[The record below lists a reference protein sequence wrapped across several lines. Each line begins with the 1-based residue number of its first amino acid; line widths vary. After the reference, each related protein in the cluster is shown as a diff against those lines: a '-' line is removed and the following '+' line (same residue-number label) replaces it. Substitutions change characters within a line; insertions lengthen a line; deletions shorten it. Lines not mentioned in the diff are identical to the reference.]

1 MKKFRG
7 LIATLLAV
15 AMVCSSLVI
24 VSAKSFADVDA
35 KKYDWCVKEISTMA
49 DDGIITGYTDGK
61 FKPENTVTKLEALA
75 LVARVL
81 GSRDDVNSVLVEK
94 AKEIYGEKV
103 DEYKL
108 SFGQDELCFLLLK
121 GIITLDELP
130 DYVDDGAASSGMKRY
145 DMAILL
151 TKGMGAEKE
160 VAEKVTAVLDY
171 TDALKIPA
179 SARKYVE
186 YVTTVG
192 LMQGMGENVFSPMS
206 DVTRAQAAVVLYKL
220 RNLTDYEVFKGIVAS
235 YDSSIREIRFK
246 LPDDSNK
253 GYTIIPS
260 SVTLRCDGEE
270 IVPAA
275 IMPIWEAVVTLKDGM
290 LFEIDFLSTQSD
302 GVVEGKLTSLAQNS
316 DVVTLKVQ
324 NMVNADSEI
333 ATYKT
338 AEDYTVTYNGE
349 SSSIS
354 KVKIGDYVKLT
365 LKNNKV
371 IIINA
376 EPSKK
381 TVNGTV
387 TAIDLSEG
395 IHLTVKVNNV
405 EYVYTVKSNVKVSK
419 NGDSSNMS
427 EIVVGDRVKLSLAYN
442 IIETIEASS
451 TTSAQTGIIV
461 GVIISDTPIIK
472 VKIGS
477 QVKEYPLARNAKIL
491 LDGKEG
497 TIYDLRLNTNASI
510 TLESDSIIKLSTTP
524 ATEDAEVKG
533 VVIGV
538 NVSYNLIQ
546 VRYVDALS
554 GAENIEQVFVKSGAK
569 IISTSSTTDKKLKDV
584 EIGQT
589 ITAMGSRSSGVFEAT
604 TVIIRN

>member
-7 LIATLLAV
+7 LVATLLAV

-49 DDGIITGYTDGK
+49 DDGIITGYTDGN
-61 FKPENTVTKLEALA
+61 FKPENTVTKLESLA

-81 GSRDDVNSVLVEK
+81 GSRDEVNSVLVEK

-103 DEYKL
+103 DEYNL
-108 SFGQDELCFLLLK
+108 SFGQEELCFLLAK

-186 YVTTVG
+186 YVTTAG

-220 RNLTDYEVFKGIVAS
+220 KNLTGYEMFKGVVAS
-235 YDSSIREIRFK
+235 YDSSTREIRFR

-260 SVTLRCDGEE
+260 TVALRCDGEE
-270 IVPAA
+270 IVADA
-275 IMPIWEAVVTLKDGM
+275 IKPVWEAIVTLKDGM
-290 LFEIDFLSTQSD
+290 LFAIDFLSTQSD
-302 GVVEGKLTSLAQNS
+302 GIVEGKLVAIQHNTGVA
-316 DVVTLKVQ
+316 TLKVEDVAGG
-324 NMVNADSEI
+324 NGDVASYKVADDC
-333 ATYKT
+333 A
-338 AEDYTVTYNGE
+338 VTYNGE
-349 SSSIS
+349 ESNIS
-354 KVKIGDYVKLT
+354 KIKNGEFVRLT
-365 LKNNKV
+365 IKNNKA

-376 EPSKK
+376 EPAKK
-381 TVNGTV
+381 TVSGNV
-387 TAIDLSEG
+387 TAIDLSDG
-395 IHLTVKVNNV
+395 IRLTVKVGNL
-405 EYVYTVKSNVKVSK
+405 EYVYAIKSTVKVSK
-419 NGDSSNMS
+419 NGDVSNMS
-427 EIVVGDRVKLSLAYN
+427 EIVVGDRVKLTLGYN
-442 IIETIEASS
+442 IIESIEASS
-451 TTSAQTGIIV
+451 TTSAQTGIIL
-461 GVIISDTPIIK
+461 GVIISDTPTLKI
-472 VKIGS
+472 KIGS
-477 QVKEYPLARNAKIL
+477 QVKEYPIARNVKIL
-491 LDGKEG
+491 LDKTEG
-497 TIYDLRLNTNASI
+497 TIYDLRLNSNASI
-510 TLESDSIIKLSTTP
+510 TLESDSVVKIVTTP
-524 ATEDAEVKG
+524 AVEEAEVKG
-533 VVIGV
+533 VVVGV

-546 VRYVDALS
+546 VKYVDVLS
-554 GAENIEQVFVKSGAK
+554 GAEHIEQVFVKSGAK
-569 IISTSSTTDKKLKDV
+569 IISTSSTVDKKLKDV

-589 ITAMGSRSSGVFEAT
+589 VTAMGSRSTGVFEAT

>member
-1 MKKFRG
+1 MKKLRG
-7 LIATLLAV
+7 LVATLLAV

-94 AKEIYGEKV
+94 AVEIYGEKV
-103 DEYKL
+103 DEYEL

-130 DYVDDGAASSGMKRY
+130 DYVDDGAANSGMKRY

-171 TDALKIPA
+171 SDALKIPA

-186 YVTTVG
+186 YVTTAG
-192 LMQGMGENVFSPMS
+192 LMQGMGDNVFSPMS

-220 RNLTDYEVFKGIVAS
+220 RNLTDYDVYKGIVAA
-235 YDSSIREIRFK
+235 YDNSTRDIRFR
-246 LPDDSNK
+246 LDDDSIK
-253 GYTIIPS
+253 EYTIIPS
-260 SVTLRCDGEE
+260 TVTLRCDGEE

-275 IMPIWEAVVTLKDGM
+275 IMPIWEAVVTLKDGK
-290 LFEIDFLSTQSD
+290 LFEIDFWSTQSD
-302 GVVEGKLTSLAQNS
+302 GIVEGKLTSIAQNS
-316 DVVTLKVQ
+316 DVATLKVE
-324 NMVNADSEI
+324 NMADADGEI
-333 ATYKT
+333 VSYKT
-338 AEDYTVTYNGE
+338 ADDYTVTYNGE
-349 SSSIS
+349 ESNIS
-354 KVKIGDYVKLT
+354 KVKSGDYVKLT
-365 LKNNKV
+365 LKNNK
-371 IIINA
+371 IIMINA
-376 EPSKK
+376 EPSRK

-395 IHLTVKVNNV
+395 IRLTVKVNNV

-419 NGDSSNMS
+419 NGNSSNMS
-427 EIVVGDRVKLSLAYN
+427 DIVVGDKVKLTLEYN
-442 IIETIEASS
+442 VIENISASS
-451 TTSAQTGIIV
+451 TTSAQAGIIL
-461 GVIISDTPIIK
+461 GVMISDSPTIRI
-472 VKIGS
+472 KIGS
-477 QVKEYPLARNAKIL
+477 QVEEYPLARNAKIL

-510 TLESDSIIKLSTTP
+510 TLESDSIIKISTTP

-533 VVIGV
+533 EVVGV

-546 VRYVDALS
+546 VKYVDDLS
-554 GAENIEQVFVKSGAK
+554 GAENVEQVFVKTGAK
-569 IISTSSTTDKKLKDV
+569 IISTSSTSDKKLKDV

-604 TVIIRN
+604 TIIIRN